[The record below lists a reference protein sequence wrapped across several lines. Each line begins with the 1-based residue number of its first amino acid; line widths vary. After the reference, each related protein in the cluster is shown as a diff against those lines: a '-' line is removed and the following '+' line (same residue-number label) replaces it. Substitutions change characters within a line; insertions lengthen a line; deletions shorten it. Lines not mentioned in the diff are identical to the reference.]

1 MLVPAGYCLL
11 ACRST
16 LASSALALLWLTS
29 RACYTFTNKRAASN
43 SPPSSQRPTQSTIA
57 NPVSPTQVI
66 TQTSSATN
74 ATAMPQKAADVES
87 GSTAS
92 SLNRRLP
99 YHQSRNATRFQ
110 LIRNARQ
117 AIPNLTLRENNSEG
131 LVIGTLAA
139 LVFLLLCIPLL
150 PGGLDSGV
158 RGTLGQF
165 SSSAGMAVN
174 ATVATGTLHL
184 MLTHFPRCFT
194 LGR

>member
-1 MLVPAGYCLL
+1 
-11 ACRST
+11 
-16 LASSALALLWLTS
+16 
-29 RACYTFTNKRAASN
+29 
-43 SPPSSQRPTQSTIA
+43 
-57 NPVSPTQVI
+57 
-66 TQTSSATN
+66 
-74 ATAMPQKAADVES
+74 MPQKAADVES
-87 GSTAS
+87 GSNAS

-99 YHQSRNATRFQ
+99 YHQSRNAARFQ
-110 LIRNARQ
+110 LIRDARQ
-117 AIPNLTLRENNSEG
+117 AIPNLKLRENKAEG

-174 ATVATGTLHL
+174 ATVATGGLHL